1 MDSEKEFINKAVS
14 LHGHFG
20 PSLMLGLKACL
31 HAKHVLGDVSKCVV
45 KTIGR
50 KPYICAIDG
59 IKACSK
65 CEICVE
71 EGDGLVFTFFS
82 GSRELKMSLK
92 TTLLSEYYDKPW
104 NELERLADEVVIKD
118 VTDLFD
124 VMMPSCSLSF

>member
-1 MDSEKEFINKAVS
+1 MDSEKELIKKAVA

-50 KPYICAIDG
+50 KPYLCVLDG
-59 IKACSK
+59 IKAGSK

-82 GSRELKMSLK
+82 GSRGLKMSLK
-92 TTLLSEYYDKPW
+92 TTLLSKYYDKPW

-124 VMMPSCSLSF
+124 VTIP